1 MEVET
6 LKKSVIPGYIS
17 QTLAMTKGTTKVGK
31 PVEATFKGY
40 GHTNGLNKKMEI
52 FDYRKMKLEEKAF
65 QD

>member
-31 PVEATFKGY
+31 LVEATFKGY

-65 QD
+65 